1 MTIIIKF
8 RMYNIRNAGGTFAL
22 YSLICRYAKTG
33 LIPNQEPE
41 DRELSNYTLELPNT
55 QHRRAHKIKEKLEN
69 YKFAKIILFLV
80 TIMGTSMV
88 IGDGI
93 LTPSISGN
101 YGPT

>member
-1 MTIIIKF
+1 MIKLV
-8 RMYNIRNAGGTFAL
+8 NTGGTFAL

-41 DRELSNYTLELPNT
+41 DRDLSNYTLELSST

-69 YKFAKIILFLV
+69 FKFAKITLFLV

-93 LTPSISGN
+93 LTPSISGTYVRKLLTN
-101 YGPT
+101 MR